1 MLRSLGGRLVAAY
14 LAGSI
19 VALLAAGGALFVVLR
34 GLHADATTAA
44 LEDVA
49 GGVVPQV
56 RQAIGTGDLR
66 GTLADIHDSLSTDR
80 GIEVMVVAVDGRLR
94 PLAGV
99 PFGEP
104 IIPGS
109 LSAGETAR
117 GRIDI
122 DGTPYLW
129 VAAGIRRA
137 AAAAP
142 MALAFVTQDRSAGQ
156 ALADVGRAS
165 PAVLLL
171 TLIVTGPLA
180 WLLSRSVTRPLRR
193 LATATATLPSAGHRP
208 LPLEGPSEVRELT
221 GTFNAMAGE
230 LEETRRRESELLA
243 NLRHDLRTP
252 LTVISGFATAL
263 RDGTAT
269 GEAAASAARAIEEE
283 AARLEHLVD
292 ELGAVERLQATGGGL
307 RPEPLDALAVVQSAI
322 ERFADRATR
331 AGASLTLAAPP
342 PGFDAA
348 LVADRVAV
356 ERMLANLVGNAIA
369 AVEPDGAVR
378 FELGDATIAAAPAI
392 AIDVVDD
399 GPGFAPGTEGR
410 AFERFWRGDPSR
422 GGGGSGLGLAIV
434 RELARAHDGDAHA
447 RNVQPH
453 GARVGI
459 VLPRRARVER
469 PPATA
474 RPGSPRPA
482 PGSRR

>member
-1 MLRSLGGRLVAAY
+1 MLRSLGSRLVAAFV
-14 LAGSI
+14 AVSV
-19 VALLAAGGALFVVLR
+19 VALVAAGGALFVVLR

-49 GGVVPQV
+49 GGVLPQV

-66 GTLADIHDSLSTDR
+66 GTIADIRDSLASER
-80 GIEVMVVAVDGRLR
+80 GIEVMVVGVDGRLR

-99 PFGEP
+99 PFGDP
-104 IIPGS
+104 ILPGS
-109 LSAGETAR
+109 LTAGETAH
-117 GRIDI
+117 GRVEI

-129 VAAGIRRA
+129 VADGIRRA
-137 AAAAP
+137 TAAAP
-142 MALAFVTQDRSAGQ
+142 KALAFVTEDRSGGQ
-156 ALADVGRAS
+156 ALADVGRAI
-165 PAVLLL
+165 PAVLLV
-171 TLIVTGPLA
+171 TLVVTAPLA

-193 LATATATLPSAGHRP
+193 LAAAAASLPSSGHQA

-230 LEETRRRESELLA
+230 LEDTQRRESELLA

-269 GEAAASAARAIEEE
+269 GDAAAAAARAIEEE
-283 AARLEHLVD
+283 ATRLEHLVG
-292 ELGAVERLQATGGGL
+292 ELGDVERLRAGDSGL
-307 RPEPLDALAVVQSAI
+307 RPEALDATAVAAATI
-322 ERFADRATR
+322 ERFADRAAR
-331 AGASLTLAAPP
+331 AGVTLTLERCA
-342 PGFDAA
+342 PGFDGS

-356 ERMLANLVGNAIA
+356 ERMLANLVSNAIA
-369 AVEPDGAVR
+369 AVAPDGTVR
-378 FELGDATIAAAPAI
+378 LELGDAAIGGAPAI

-399 GPGFAPGTEGR
+399 GPGFAPGTEAR

-434 RELARAHDGDAHA
+434 RELARAHGGDAHA
-447 RNVQPH
+447 GDAHAGSEPRR

-459 VLPRRARVER
+459 VLPRTPRTPRGAARA
-469 PPATA
+469 
-474 RPGSPRPA
+474 
-482 PGSRR
+482 